1 MAETYTGQVINGVIV
16 LDEGSPPLPEGARIR
31 VETIVV
37 PTPDGND
44 PMARSRAFLLAAAHA
59 AEAATDECT
68 LPADL
73 AENHDHYAHGPV
85 AQ

>member
-31 VETIVV
+31 VETIAVRA
-37 PTPDGND
+37 PNGDD
-44 PMARSRAFLLAAAHA
+44 PMAGTRAFLLAAAGA
-59 AEAATDECT
+59 AEAASDEDP

-73 AENHDHYAHGPV
+73 AENHDHYAHGRPMS
-85 AQ
+85 